1 EPLVFGHSTGISSVA
16 LLVAAAFW
24 TWLWGPIGLIL
35 STPLTACL
43 VVLGKY
49 VPQLEFFNILLGDE
63 PVLDAEITYYQRL
76 LAHDEDEATE
86 LIESA
91 VQEGKVDCLY
101 DGVLLPTLVLA
112 KRDRENGELA
122 PEDEEFVLQATRN
135 VLNDQL

>member
-1 EPLVFGHSTGISSVA
+1 
-16 LLVAAAFW
+16 
-24 TWLWGPIGLIL
+24 
-35 STPLTACL
+35 
-43 VVLGKY
+43 
-49 VPQLEFFNILLGDE
+49 LLGDE

-135 VLNDQL
+135 VLNDQLAPQQQIKVIATQEPDHELEAPKILLLGCPARD